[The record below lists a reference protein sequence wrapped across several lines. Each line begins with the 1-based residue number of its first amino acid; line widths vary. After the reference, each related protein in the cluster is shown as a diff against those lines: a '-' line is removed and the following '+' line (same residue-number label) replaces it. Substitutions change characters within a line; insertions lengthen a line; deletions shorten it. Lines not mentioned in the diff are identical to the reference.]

1 LQRFSSLS
9 KLQSIVFKDIKDI
22 YYDRY
27 GVQIMRWRREQAGK
41 QISIAP
47 TLLVCILL
55 LLGGCGGKPKEI
67 GKTESEKKKT
77 QLLKSIEK
85 KYEDAESHFKLGK
98 LYQADGLWAQAE
110 DQYGITLNFDP
121 VYRQAQ
127 AARVK
132 VLMGGGDAVKAKLLA
147 DEYIKQA
154 SISAAA
160 ALQLALAFQ
169 EQGLDEYALKSYQQ
183 ALYMAPDSA
192 KINRQIGFYY
202 LGKGNKDLA
211 REYLS
216 RSFQLNPNQ
225 PDVAGELGRLG
236 VAVKIPRKTEKS
248 TDAKKLDE
256 MVEKS
261 NKGR

>member
-1 LQRFSSLS
+1 LS

-47 TLLVCILL
+47 ALLVCILL
-55 LLGGCGGKPKEI
+55 LLSGCGGKARTPKEV
-67 GKTESEKKKT
+67 GRTEAEKKKVK
-77 QLLKSIEK
+77 LLKAIESK
-85 KYEDAESHFKLGK
+85 FEDAESHFKLGK
-98 LYQADGLWAQAE
+98 LYQADGMWAQAE
-110 DQYGITLNFDP
+110 DQYGIALNFEP
-121 VYRQAQ
+121 VHRQAQ

-132 VLMGGGDAVKAKLLA
+132 VLVGGGDAAKAKLLA

-154 SISAAA
+154 SIISAAA
-160 ALQLALAFQ
+160 SLQLALAFQ
-169 EQGLDEYALKSYQQ
+169 EQGLDEYALKCYQQ
-183 ALYMAPDSA
+183 ALYMAPNSA

-248 TDAKKLDE
+248 TKKLDKI
-256 MVEKS
+256 VEKS
-261 NKGR
+261 DKGL

>member
-1 LQRFSSLS
+1 LS
-9 KLQSIVFKDIKDI
+9 KLQSIAFKDIKDI

-27 GVQIMRWRREQAGK
+27 GVQIMRWRRERIGK

-47 TLLVCILL
+47 ALLVCILL
-55 LLGGCGGKPKEI
+55 LLGGCGGKARPKEV
-67 GKTESEKKKT
+67 GRTEAEKKKVK
-77 QLLKSIEK
+77 LLKAIESK
-85 KYEDAESHFKLGK
+85 FEDAESHFKLGK

-110 DQYGITLNFDP
+110 DQYGIALNFDP
-121 VYRQAQ
+121 VHRQAQ
-127 AARVK
+127 ASRVK
-132 VLMGGGDAVKAKLLA
+132 VLVSGGDAAKAKLLA

-160 ALQLALAFQ
+160 SLQLALAFQ
-169 EQGLDEYALKSYQQ
+169 EQGLDEYALKCYQQ
-183 ALYMAPDSA
+183 ALYMAPNSA

-202 LGKGNKDLA
+202 LGKGNKDTA

-248 TDAKKLDE
+248 TKKLDKI
-256 MVEKS
+256 VEKS
-261 NKGR
+261 DKGL

>member
-1 LQRFSSLS
+1 
-9 KLQSIVFKDIKDI
+9 
-22 YYDRY
+22 
-27 GVQIMRWRREQAGK
+27 MRWRRAQAVK

-47 TLLVCILL
+47 VLLVCILL
-55 LLGGCGGKPKEI
+55 LLGGCGGKARTPKEV
-67 GKTESEKKKT
+67 GRTEAEKKKV
-77 QLLKSIEK
+77 QLLKAIDTK
-85 KYEDAESHFKLGK
+85 FEDAESHFKLGK

-110 DQYGITLNFDP
+110 DQYGIALNFDP
-121 VYRQAQ
+121 VHRQAQ
-127 AARVK
+127 ASRVK
-132 VLMGGGDAVKAKLLA
+132 VLVSGGDAAKAKLLA

-160 ALQLALAFQ
+160 SLQLALAFQ
-169 EQGLDEYALKSYQQ
+169 EEGLDEYALKGYQQ
-183 ALYMAPDSA
+183 ALYMAPNSA

-202 LGKGNKDLA
+202 LGKGNKDPA

-248 TDAKKLDE
+248 TDAKKLDKI
-256 MVEKS
+256 VEKS
-261 NKGR
+261 DKGLKSQ